1 MAFCGNCGSNV
12 ADAVKFCP
20 SCGATISCEASVAS
34 TSSNFSGGAQA
45 PAVPPVLGQ
54 DDLRDA
60 ADNKVMAILAYLGIL
75 VLVPL
80 FAAKESKFARY
91 HTNQGLVLLIAG
103 IIYLIGETI
112 VSTICYAIF
121 WQIGFVISTI
131 LALVWWGFLAL
142 AIIGII
148 RAVKGEKKPL
158 PLLGGFKILS

>member
-1 MAFCGNCGSNV
+1 MY
-12 ADAVKFCP
+12 KR
-20 SCGATISCEASVAS
+20 
-34 TSSNFSGGAQA
+34 Q
-45 PAVPPVLGQ
+45 
-54 DDLRDA
+54 
-60 ADNKVMAILAYLGIL
+60 VMAILAYLGIL

>member
-20 SCGATISCEASVAS
+20 SCGTTISLAASVAS
-34 TSSNFSGGAQA
+34 TSSNPGGAQA
-45 PAVPPVLGQ
+45 PAGPPVLGQ